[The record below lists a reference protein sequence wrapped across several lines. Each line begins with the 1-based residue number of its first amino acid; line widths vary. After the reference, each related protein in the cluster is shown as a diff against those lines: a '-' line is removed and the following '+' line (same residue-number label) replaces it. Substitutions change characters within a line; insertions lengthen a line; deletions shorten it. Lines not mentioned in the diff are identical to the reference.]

1 MSLPGSHSPSVEYS
15 SPYPVSNS
23 GSKSKPAQKL
33 RPMPRKTITLI
44 ALSRLA
50 VSTAAAISSG
60 IGGTI
65 VFRRSGLLSEIVAI
79 ASSVEYK
86 MV

>member
-1 MSLPGSHSPSVEYS
+1 MSS
-15 SPYPVSNS
+15 
-23 GSKSKPAQKL
+23 L
-33 RPMPRKTITLI
+33 RFG
-44 ALSRLA
+44 

-65 VFRRSGLLSEIVAI
+65 VFRRSGLLSEMVAI
-79 ASSVEYK
+79 APSFEYK